1 MRKSKQLITKCSKT
15 KLTIIQRDK
24 QLTFQLYHQE
34 VLENIVG
41 ESLTGED
48 ILQEYELLENVATIK
63 SF

>member
-1 MRKSKQLITKCSKT
+1 M
-15 KLTIIQRDK
+15 
-24 QLTFQLYHQE
+24 
-34 VLENIVG
+34 LENIVG